1 MPRDGLFR
9 QWSRKMKSSLCIL
22 VVEDSRDLADSLGR
36 LLNFWGYKAAITYDG
51 ADALAAASATPP
63 DVVFLDIGL
72 PGMDGCEV
80 ARQIRQLP
88 GMATALL
95 IAITGYGEES
105 EVQRCKQAGIDCHF
119 LKPVDPAELEQL
131 LAKTEN
137 PGSEQ
142 FAK

>member
-1 MPRDGLFR
+1 M
-9 QWSRKMKSSLCIL
+9 QSSLCIL
-22 VVEDSRDLADSLGR
+22 VVEDSHDLADSLGR
-36 LLNFWGYKAAITYDG
+36 LLNFWGYKAVITYDG

-80 ARQIRQLP
+80 ARQLRRLP
-88 GMATALL
+88 GTATALL
-95 IAITGYGEES
+95 VAITGYGQES
-105 EVQRCKQAGIDCHF
+105 EVQRCKEAGIDCHF
-119 LKPVDPAELEQL
+119 LKPVDPSELKQM

-137 PGSEQ
+137 LRSEQ

>member
-1 MPRDGLFR
+1 M
-9 QWSRKMKSSLCIL
+9 QSSLCIL
-22 VVEDSRDLADSLGR
+22 VVEDSHDLADPLGR

-88 GMATALL
+88 GMATALVV
-95 IAITGYGEES
+95 AITGYGQQS
-105 EVQRCKQAGIDCHF
+105 EVQRCKEAGIDCHF
-119 LKPVDPAELEQL
+119 LKPVDPIELKEL
-131 LAKTEN
+131 LAKAEKL
-137 PGSEQ
+137 GREQ
-142 FAK
+142 RQLAC